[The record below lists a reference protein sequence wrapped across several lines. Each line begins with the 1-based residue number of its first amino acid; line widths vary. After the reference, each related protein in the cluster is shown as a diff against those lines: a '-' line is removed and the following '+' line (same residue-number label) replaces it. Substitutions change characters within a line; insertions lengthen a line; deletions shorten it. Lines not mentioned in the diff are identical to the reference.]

1 MNCGSSAL
9 DSKGTVPWLSGV
21 WFYYCENVRLINISM
36 RNSTGTGIAF
46 FDAIG
51 YVEIKDSAFEN
62 GNIHNKHSL
71 SYGVCISF
79 SSDKLKEDVYEK
91 HRRVC
96 KIVFHN
102 DSFINNNVS
111 LVVKYPSAY
120 PVYRDNE
127 TSTQFGL
134 GGGLTF
140 QFNDNDLWYAEKI
153 IVVTNCTFK
162 LNTAHHGGGMS
173 LNFTHNTTRNSITV
187 KHCNFTNNRADFG
200 GGLSVIISNNPYNNC
215 VILSRL
221 RFSENHAEKGGGGME
236 IGFYF
241 QQVEHPETN
250 IMLLENC
257 QIVANRGLYGGG
269 TVLHYSR
276 AKLATQKYA
285 IKFMNCLWE
294 RNIALFGSAVEASL
308 HASDKLTSGYMMS
321 PVFRNCLFLSNYRL
335 EEIYTDGG
343 EDLARLSWG
352 KGVFLTT
359 ALPILFKDRTTFVG
373 SNTSALCVSS
383 SIVEFA
389 AGSNVN
395 FTSNTGFEG
404 GAVSLMGL
412 SELHVRD
419 NSTFI
424 FYNNTALTKG
434 GAIIYRSDN
443 KLDFVSSR
451 RCFIRYVGNTS
462 IVSERSIT
470 ITFENNSAIGS
481 YGKAYA
487 CGHTIFAT
495 TLIPCWRACTKGEYS
510 TNLGCIGNVTY
521 GNRSHEVSTE
531 GAVFALLKKSR
542 MAAIPG
548 KVCIKL
554 HTARRK

>member
-1 MNCGSSAL
+1 MITVFVVWFSVVRLTLVHSTSVAHTVCTNETYFKDRNDGHNFMYYKFNIIGDELLKNITDDTTVIFCIEAVTQQTVIHVANKTNIALCGLSGSSTQIQCHGNEAGYKFTNVRNLTLSHLLFINCGSSVL
-9 DSKGTVPWLSGV
+9 DSQGTVPWLSGV

-62 GNIHNKHSL
+62 GNIHNKHNL
-71 SYGVCISF
+71 SYGVCIRF

-162 LNTAHHGGGMS
+162 LNTAHHGGGMN
-173 LNFTHNTTRNSITV
+173 LNFIHNTTRNSITV

-200 GGLSVIISNNPYNNC
+200 GGLSVIFSNNPYNNC
-215 VILSRL
+215 VILSHL

-236 IGFYF
+236 IGFHF

-250 IMLLENC
+250 IMSLENC

-352 KGVFLTT
+352 RVYSSLLPFLFCSKTGRLLLAVT
-359 ALPILFKDRTTFVG
+359 LQP
-373 SNTSALCVSS
+373 CVHHQ
-383 SIVEFA
+383 VLL
-389 AGSNVN
+389 
-395 FTSNTGFEG
+395 
-404 GAVSLMGL
+404 SL
-412 SELHVRD
+412 R
-419 NSTFI
+419 
-424 FYNNTALTKG
+424 
-434 GAIIYRSDN
+434 
-443 KLDFVSSR
+443 LDQ
-451 RCFIRYVGNTS
+451 
-462 IVSERSIT
+462 
-470 ITFENNSAIGS
+470 
-481 YGKAYA
+481 
-487 CGHTIFAT
+487 
-495 TLIPCWRACTKGEYS
+495 
-510 TNLGCIGNVTY
+510 
-521 GNRSHEVSTE
+521 
-531 GAVFALLKKSR
+531 
-542 MAAIPG
+542 M
-548 KVCIKL
+548 
-554 HTARRK
+554 